1 MLNAEIVVQNKIIQ
15 DQEENNNSD
24 NSNNANLYTTEET
37 KKIDYN
43 KPISSEIND
52 YQDSI
57 KQISNKIKNQRKS
70 KRIYKQV
77 LENQK
82 PKLVIII
89 DDIANKKQLDEVLS
103 VGLDLTPSIFPTH
116 NPKMLEAIKK
126 LNFFMVHLPL
136 EAYRYNDGLD
146 TIKTNDN
153 IERIEQKIDDIKQTM
168 PNTTYINNHT
178 GSKFTSNKEKTEEL
192 LKVLDS
198 HQITFIDSRTT
209 PDTTINEIAKE
220 QNRLILYRDVFIDNK
235 LDSASLKKQLQE
247 GVKIAK
253 DRGYAILI
261 AHPHKE
267 TLRALKE
274 AKNNI
279 LKDVDIIYPN
289 KLDAI
294 LKDAKITQYAK
305 KISNE

>member
-1 MLNAEIVVQNKIIQ
+1 MLNAGIVIQNQIIQ
-15 DQEENNNSD
+15 EQK
-24 NSNNANLYTTEET
+24 NNATLSKKET
-37 KKIDYN
+37 KSIDYN

-57 KQISNKIKNQRKS
+57 KQISDEIKNKRKS
-70 KRIYKQV
+70 KIIYKQI
-77 LENQK
+77 LTSQK

-89 DDIANKKQLDEVLS
+89 DDIANKKQLDDVLN
-103 VGLDLTPSIFPTH
+103 VGLNLTPSIFPTH
-116 NPKMLEAIKK
+116 NPKMLEAVKK

-146 TIKTNDN
+146 TIKTSDSV
-153 IERIEQKIDDIKQTM
+153 ERIEQKIKEIKQEM

-198 HQITFIDSRTT
+198 NLINFIDSRTT
-209 PDTTINEIAKE
+209 PNTTINEIAKE

-235 LDSASLKKQLQE
+235 LDSVSLKKQLEE

-253 DRGYAILI
+253 NRGYAILI

-274 AKNNI
+274 AKDNI
-279 LKDVDIIYPN
+279 LKDVDIIYPD
-289 KLDAI
+289 KLNAM

-305 KISNE
+305 KISSK